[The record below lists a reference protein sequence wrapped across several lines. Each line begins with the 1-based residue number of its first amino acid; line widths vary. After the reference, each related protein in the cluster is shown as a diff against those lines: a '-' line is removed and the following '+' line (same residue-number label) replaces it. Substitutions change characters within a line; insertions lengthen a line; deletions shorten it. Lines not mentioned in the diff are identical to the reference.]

1 MLAAVEFDDQA
12 PLAANEV
19 DVIAIDRLLANEFEA
34 AELPTANACPQRK
47 FCGRERAPQRSRPL
61 SALLILTP
69 RRLEPFAQEARPSP
83 CPLPASGRAVRGNEN
98 SCKLIV

>member
-19 DVIAIDRLLANEFEA
+19 DLIAIDRLLANEFEA

-47 FCGRERAPQRSRPL
+47 FWGREYAPQRSCPL
-61 SALLILTP
+61 SAFLILTP
-69 RRLEPFAQEARPSP
+69 QRLEPSA
-83 CPLPASGRAVRGNEN
+83 
-98 SCKLIV
+98 